1 MKKYLVIFLL
11 NILFIPIVSACWNQ
25 KELTDLA
32 FVMALGI
39 DRGEDKKFDFSVQI
53 VNPGNVSSG
62 QSGGG
67 QGLPIVVYKSTGNTA
82 TEAAR
87 KITRQISRRLYYA
100 HTNLV
105 VVSEEVA
112 KTDLL
117 DILDALD
124 RDPEFRT
131 TTELVVA
138 RNVSAEDMISTLS
151 LLDKLPVNKITKE
164 INTTEK
170 LLGENMHVPIDDFL
184 AALVSKGKQP
194 LANGIRLIGDTE
206 NVGKS
211 DILQKTKADG
221 VPAAAGLAL
230 FKSGKL
236 TGWVDQKNA
245 RGVVWVLNKV
255 QSTDIN
261 VSWNGKKDALSIAP
275 IRSKTKV
282 TPSMKNGKPL
292 INVFIENEGWISEA
306 NTAIDLSNPEV
317 IKKIDQLVQNEIQK
331 EVLAAIKAAQRKKSD
346 VFGFGETIHRAY
358 PLYWKKIKAD
368 WDNQFAELDVNV
380 KVASYVRREGIRV
393 NPFWVDFTK

>member
-1 MKKYLVIFLL
+1 MKKFLIIFLL
-11 NILFIPIVSACWNQ
+11 IILFLPIVSACWNQ

-39 DRGEDKKFDFSVQI
+39 DRGENQKFEFSVQI

-62 QSGGG
+62 QNGGG
-67 QGLPIVVYKSTGNTA
+67 QGLPIVVYKSSGNTL

-87 KITRQISRRLYYA
+87 KLTKQISRRLYYA

-105 VVSEEVA
+105 VVGEEVA

-117 DILDALD
+117 DLLDALD

-138 RNVSAEDMISTLS
+138 RNVKAEDMISTLS

-221 VPAAAGLAL
+221 IPAAAGLAL
-230 FKSGKL
+230 FKRGKL

-261 VSWNGKKDALSIAP
+261 VSWNGKKDALSVAP

-317 IKKIDQLVQNEIQK
+317 INKIDQLVQNEIQK
-331 EVLAAIKAAQRKKSD
+331 EVLAAIKAVQRKKSD
-346 VFGFGETIHRAY
+346 VFGFGETIHRTY
-358 PLYWKKIKAD
+358 PLYWKKIKTD

-380 KVASYVRREGIRV
+380 QVASYVRREGIRV
-393 NPFWVDFTK
+393 NPFWVDLTK

>member
-1 MKKYLVIFLL
+1 MKKFLKIFLL
-11 NILFIPIVSACWNQ
+11 IILFLPIVSACWNQ

-39 DRGEDKKFDFSVQI
+39 DRGENQKFELSVQI

-67 QGLPIVVYKSTGNTA
+67 QGLPIVVYQSSGNTI

-87 KITRQISRRLYYA
+87 NLTKQISRRLYYA

-112 KTDLL
+112 KTDLM

-138 RNVSAEDMISTLS
+138 RNVKAEDMISTLS

-194 LANGIRLIGDTE
+194 LANGIRLVGDTE

-221 VPAAAGLAL
+221 IPAAAGLAL

-261 VSWNGKKDALSIAP
+261 VSWNGKKDALSVAP
-275 IRSKTKV
+275 VRSKTKV
-282 TPSMKNGKPL
+282 TSSINNGKPL

-331 EVLAAIKAAQRKKSD
+331 EVLAAIKAVQRKKSD
-346 VFGFGETIHRAY
+346 VFGFGETIHRTY

-368 WDNQFAELDVNV
+368 WNNQFAELDVNV
-380 KVASYVRREGIRV
+380 QVVSYVRREGIRV